1 VAIIFLETADLL
13 HRLTIEV
20 ERIVKVALYQNYPIF
35 GEIEKNLDDV
45 IEAVSGEEFDILV
58 LPELFAA
65 GYLFSNRREALSMA
79 DQAGSGS
86 TFERLS
92 GLSHKKNAL
101 IVYGFPEKKGEKL
114 FNSSL
119 AVLPD
124 GRFYVYQKT
133 HLFDTEK
140 EIFDPGTSGF
150 FVFEYKKARVGM
162 MICFDWRFPESARK
176 LALSGAQIICHPSN
190 LVLPHCPAAM
200 IIRALE
206 NNLFT
211 ITADRVG
218 EENRVGQKLK
228 FIGNSRIISPSG
240 EILASLD
247 GTATGFI
254 SVDINPQL
262 ADNKKVTPH
271 NDLFDDRRPE
281 FY

>member
-1 VAIIFLETADLL
+1 MIAAI
-13 HRLTIEV
+13 
-20 ERIVKVALYQNYPIF
+20 YQNNPVF
-35 GEIEKNLDDV
+35 GEIEKNLDETISV
-45 IEAVSGEEFDILV
+45 VSDKEFDILV
-58 LPELFAA
+58 LPELFAT
-65 GYLFSNRREALSMA
+65 GYIFESRREAMSLADESGAGVTFSKLKELS
-79 DQAGSGS
+79 Q
-86 TFERLS
+86 
-92 GLSHKKNAL
+92 KKDAL
-101 IVYGFPEKKGEKL
+101 IVYGFPEKRGEEL

-124 GRFYVYQKT
+124 GQYHIYQKT

-140 EIFDPGTSGF
+140 EIFDPGETGF
-150 FVFEYKKARVGM
+150 FIFDFRGARVGM

-176 LALSGAQIICHPSN
+176 LALLGAQIICHPSN

-206 NNLFT
+206 NNIYA

-218 EENRVGQKLK
+218 EEVRAGQSLK
-228 FIGNSRIISPSG
+228 FIGNSRIISPRG
-240 EILASLD
+240 DILAFL
-247 GTATGFI
+247 GENETGFKAA
-254 SVDINPQL
+254 DINPQL